1 VQVAFDSAGALATT
15 HESQGSDMGLFAG
28 LLGWEAD
35 HERLVDSPRVIREN
49 GTELSVQIN
58 DYSDSHPN
66 IYRLTIKRAGNSHQL
81 TAASEGG
88 GMIDVTEIDGA
99 EVSIEGDF
107 YETLV
112 FVDSGASDLARDLD
126 QVVNADEIRVCRG
139 NRAQFVEVKAQEFL
153 SSNQLNN
160 LTNKHLITDV
170 KFLSPVLPVLSR
182 KDISV
187 PFSTSREM
195 LEYNRK
201 KELSLWELA
210 VDYESKR
217 GNISSDAVFARMLS
231 TAQIMRDS
239 IQTGLSGTDYE
250 DRILGCQSNSFKKM
264 MERNALLDGGILNR
278 VILYVTAMMEVKSSM
293 GIIVAAPTAG
303 ACGTLPGSC
312 LGAADEIGL
321 SEMDVTKALL
331 AAGMIGV
338 FICSQS
344 TFAAEVA
351 GCQAEC
357 GAASGMAAAS
367 LVTLAGG
374 STSQALGASAMALQ
388 NVMGMV
394 CDPVANRVEVPCLG
408 KNVMAAAN
416 ALSCAN
422 MALADFDPVVPLD
435 EVITAMD
442 DVGRSLPCE
451 LRCTARGGL
460 SLTPASK
467 AISEYLRANLE
478 DRQDQHHDRS

>member
-1 VQVAFDSAGALATT
+1 
-15 HESQGSDMGLFAG
+15 MGLFAG

-35 HERLVDSPRVIREN
+35 HERLVDSSKAIREN
-49 GTELSVQIN
+49 GTRLSFQIE
-58 DYSDSHPN
+58 DYGDSHPN
-66 IYRLTIKRAGNSHQL
+66 LYRLTLKRAGNRHHL

-88 GMIDVTEIDGA
+88 GMVELTEIDGA
-99 EVSIEGDF
+99 EVSIKGDF

-112 FVDSGASDLARDLD
+112 FVESSASDLASDLE
-126 QVVNADEIRVCRG
+126 QAVNADEIRVCQSDQT
-139 NRAQFVEVKAQEFL
+139 QFVEVKAQKFL
-153 SSNQLNN
+153 SSDQLAS
-160 LTNKHLITDV
+160 LPSRHLITSV

-187 PFSTSREM
+187 PFSTSCEM
-195 LEYNRK
+195 LEYNEK
-201 KELSLWELA
+201 KKFSLWELA
-210 VDYESKR
+210 ADYESKR
-217 GNISSDAVFARMLS
+217 GNISSDEVFERTLS
-231 TAQIMRDS
+231 TVQTMRNS
-239 IQTGLSGTDYE
+239 IQAGLAGTDYA
-250 DRILGCQSNSFKKM
+250 DRILGCQSGSYQKM
-264 MERNALLDGGILNR
+264 MEKRVLLDGGMLNR
-278 VILYVTAMMEVKSSM
+278 MILYVTAMMEVKSSM

-303 ACGTLPGSC
+303 ACGTLPGTC

-321 SEMDVTKALL
+321 SEVEVTRALL
-331 AAGMIGV
+331 AAALIGV
-338 FICSQS
+338 FICSRS
-344 TFAAEVA
+344 TFSAEVA

-374 STSQALGASAMALQ
+374 STSQALSASAIALQ

-435 EVITAMD
+435 EVIDAMD
-442 DVGRSLPCE
+442 KVGRSLPCE

-467 AISEYLRANLE
+467 AIREQLGAGLE
-478 DRQDQHHDRS
+478 DRKD